1 MGSKATSADGALEYL
16 KKELKVEGTIIA
28 TVVFGNVVWVLL
40 QVCLD
45 WKNTKSKFFKCFF
58 FKIILKHLKS
68 IKLMLLQSKRSI
80 NSVPNTLLCVHMR
93 AFWADEEEKK
103 KTSNK
108 VYIVVM
114 LWDILS
120 SHAIFLCMLFH
131 SKVSLSVKKY
141 LSHYFVPYPQLSL
154 LLSAEALIFG
164 FCSPMSTGWN
174 CEIHKQIWWGSIA
187 SDLCRFRHNL
197 VPIFSWSS
205 TPSACK

>member
-1 MGSKATSADGALEYL
+1 MC
-16 KKELKVEGTIIA
+16 
-28 TVVFGNVVWVLL
+28 VFGNVVWVLL

-45 WKNTKSKFFKCFF
+45 WKNIKSKFFKCFF

-131 SKVSLSVKKY
+131 SKVSLSEEVSITLLCT
-141 LSHYFVPYPQLSL
+141 LSPTF
-154 LLSAEALIFG
+154 LIVI
-164 FCSPMSTGWN
+164 C
-174 CEIHKQIWWGSIA
+174 WGS
-187 SDLCRFRHNL
+187 NL
-197 VPIFSWSS
+197 WFLFSNVHRMKLWDS
-205 TPSACK
+205 